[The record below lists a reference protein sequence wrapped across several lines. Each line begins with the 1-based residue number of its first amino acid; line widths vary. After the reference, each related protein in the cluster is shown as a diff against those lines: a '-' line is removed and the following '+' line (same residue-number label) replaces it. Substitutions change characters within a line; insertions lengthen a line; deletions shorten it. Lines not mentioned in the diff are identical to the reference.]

1 MSTTVLHGGA
11 VHTGSR
17 VLDPGWLLMADGVVS
32 AVGRGAAPVA
42 DRTVDTTGQLVVPGF
57 IDLHCHGGGGVSF
70 DGPAPTRAEDAARVV
85 GVHRDHGTTTL
96 VASLVSAPIED
107 MEATVRVL
115 ADVVAEGLLAGVH
128 LEGPWLSPARAGAH
142 DRAHL
147 RDPEPRDVERLL
159 RSCPGTVAVVTLAA
173 ELPDGL
179 QAVHRVVG
187 HGAVAAL
194 GHTDADTDTARAAVE
209 AGVRLGTH
217 LFNAMPP
224 VHHRAPGPVL
234 VLLED
239 ERVAVELVADGV
251 HLHPLTLAH
260 AARTAGPKRT
270 VLVTDAMAAAGAGD
284 GTYRLGGS
292 EVQVQHGV
300 ARLAN
305 TDVVAGST
313 LTLDRALRHAVLEAG
328 VSFVDALASVTAAP
342 AAVLGR
348 TDVGTLEPGAR
359 ADLVLLDAKLDV
371 CGVWVRGRRTMGAT
385 SGT

>member
-17 VLDPGWLLMADGVVS
+17 MLDPGWLLMAEGVVT
-32 AVGRGAAPVA
+32 AVGLGVAPVA
-42 DRTVDTTGQLVVPGF
+42 DRAVDTTGQRVVPGF
-57 IDLHCHGGGGVSF
+57 IDLHCHGGAGVSF

-96 VASLVSAPIED
+96 VASLVSAPVED
-107 MEATVRVL
+107 MEATVRAL

-128 LEGPWLSPARAGAH
+128 LEGPWLSPSRAGAH
-142 DRAHL
+142 DPAHL
-147 RDPEPRDVERLL
+147 RDPEPHDVDRLL
-159 RSCPGTVAVVTLAA
+159 RSAPGAVVVVTLAA
-173 ELPDGL
+173 ELPGGL
-179 QAVHRVVG
+179 DAVRRVVD

-194 GHTDADTDTARAAVE
+194 GHTGADTDAAKAAIE

-224 VHHRAPGPVL
+224 VHHRAPGPAV

-251 HLHPLTLAH
+251 HLHPLILAH
-260 AARTAGPKRT
+260 AARTAGPNRT

-284 GTYRLGGS
+284 GSYRLGAS
-292 EVQVQHGV
+292 EVQVHHSV
-300 ARLAN
+300 ARLAG

-313 LTLDRALRHAVLEAG
+313 LTLDRALRHAVIEAG
-328 VSFVDALASVTAAP
+328 VSFVDALAAVTSTP

-348 TDVGTLEPGAR
+348 ADVGTLEPGAR
-359 ADLVLLDAKLDV
+359 ADLVLLDAELNV
-371 CGVWVRGRRTMGAT
+371 RGVWVRGCHTCPAA
-385 SGT
+385 